1 MMTGGPTPFRE
12 VSEEHAANVTASSR
26 RRHMAIESAC
36 SPGALQVWALYNQRM
51 VWTRFSL
58 LLCTALACTGTTQEV
73 ETTRSNLLLIVIDDL
88 GYGDLGCTGSTEVA
102 TPNFDRLAAEGVQC
116 TQAYATSSLCSPSRA
131 ALLVGRYQQRF
142 GHEHN
147 TGDIFRQA
155 KFGIGL
161 PIGQRTLAD
170 DLAQVGYATA
180 AIGKWHLGV
189 GEEFHPLRRGFQRFF
204 GHLGGGHPYTVWDDP
219 ETGPILDGETPVAG
233 STYLTEA
240 FTDEAVRFIEESRRE
255 PFFLYLS
262 YNAPHAPLEAPA
274 PYLEQ
279 IGEFEDGERRIYLAM
294 VAALDA
300 GIGRVL
306 DALDK
311 SDLAEETLV
320 VLVNDNG
327 APRSHG
333 INRPFRGHKQSHY
346 EGGIRVPLFVRW
358 PGRLPAGS
366 TFAGLVS
373 TLDIA
378 PTMRAAA
385 GIEEEVPTDGVDLRP
400 YLCDLR
406 GEEAAHTA
414 LFWRRGDRRAA
425 RVKDWKMVA
434 QHKRVEL
441 YDLAQDPGEQH
452 DLARDQPEQL
462 AALEQAYA
470 EWEAPMVS
478 PLWEWV
484 D

>member
-1 MMTGGPTPFRE
+1 MTGGPTPSRE
-12 VSEEHAANVTASSR
+12 ASDEHAANIMASNMK
-26 RRHMAIESAC
+26 RHMAADSAC
-36 SPGALQVWALYNQRM
+36 SPRALQARALYNQSM
-51 VWTRFSL
+51 MWTRLSL
-58 LLCTALACTGTTQEV
+58 LLCTALACTGTTQNV
-73 ETTRSNLLLIVIDDL
+73 ETARSNLLLIVVDDL
-88 GYGDLGCTGSTEVA
+88 GYGDLGCTGSTEVT

-116 TQAYATSSLCSPSRA
+116 SQAYATSSLCSPSRA

-147 TGDIFRQA
+147 TGDIQRQA
-155 KFGIGL
+155 KLGIGL
-161 PIGQRTLAD
+161 PVEQRTLAD
-170 DLAQVGYATA
+170 DLAQAGYATA

-189 GEEFHPLRRGFQRFF
+189 DDAFHPLRRGFQRFF
-204 GHLGGGHPYTVWDDP
+204 GHLGGGHSYTIWDDP
-219 ETGPILDGETPVAG
+219 KTGPILDGETPVAG
-233 STYLTEA
+233 DTYLTDA
-240 FTDEAVRFIEESRRE
+240 FTDEAVRFIEEPRQE

-274 PYLEQ
+274 QYLEQ
-279 IGEFEDGERRIYLAM
+279 IGELEDGERRTYLAM

-300 GIGRVL
+300 GLGRVL

-311 SDLAEETLV
+311 RGLAEETLV

-346 EGGIRVPLFVRW
+346 EGGIRVPFFLRW
-358 PGRLPAGS
+358 PGQLPAGS

-378 PTMRAAA
+378 PTMRTAAH
-385 GIEEEVPTDGVDLRP
+385 IEEEVPADGIDLRP
-400 YLCDLR
+400 YLSETPR
-406 GEEAAHTA
+406 AEPAHTA

-425 RVKDWKMVA
+425 RVEDWKMVA
-434 QHKRVEL
+434 QGKRVEL

-452 DLARDQPEQL
+452 NLAREQPQQL
-462 AALEQAYA
+462 KALEQAFA
-470 EWEAPMVS
+470 DWEAPMVS